1 MVYAPD
7 SKSGVE
13 RHVGSTP
20 TVPIMNLNEYQQQAK
35 ETAIYPKDVA
45 ASYLAL
51 GVAGEAGEVAEEV
64 KKCLR
69 RGYLSDGSDFPNDR
83 LKNLYEEL
91 GDVLWYVANL
101 CSELDF
107 RLEDVAKFNIDKLKE
122 RHSK

>member
-1 MVYAPD
+1 MAYAPD
-7 SKSGVE
+7 SKFGVE

-69 RGYLSDGSDFPNDR
+69 RGYLSDGSDFPDDR